1 MPDWTFITNHGA
13 VLIIIRR
20 KEDVT
25 ARAIA
30 EELGITERSVFRII
44 SDLESDGYIN
54 KSRIGRSNAYQI
66 NRNVSLR
73 RESLRDIAVGDLLR
87 VLSSNTD

>member
-20 KEDVT
+20 QGEVT
-25 ARAIA
+25 VRTIA

-44 SDLESDGYIN
+44 SDLENGGYIN
-54 KSRIGRSNAYQI
+54 KHRVGRANVYQI
-66 NRNVSLR
+66 NSDVSLR
-73 RESLRDIAVGDLLR
+73 REKLRDIAVGDLLK
-87 VLSSNTD
+87 VLLPEL

>member
-44 SDLESDGYIN
+44 SDLESNGYIN

>member
-44 SDLESDGYIN
+44 SDLESDGYIK